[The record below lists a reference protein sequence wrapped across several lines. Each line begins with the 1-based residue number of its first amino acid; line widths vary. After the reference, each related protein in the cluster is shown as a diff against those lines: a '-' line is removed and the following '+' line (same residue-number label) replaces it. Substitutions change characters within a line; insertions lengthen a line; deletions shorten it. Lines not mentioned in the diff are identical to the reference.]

1 MSKEINKDK
10 KSIALDNAV
19 ENWISLLIMYIQEK
33 SKTTKEVAEV
43 KSLADYK

>member
-1 MSKEINKDK
+1 MKKETVD
-10 KSIALDNAV
+10 SRESRALDNAV
-19 ENWISLLIMYIQEK
+19 ENWISLMIMYIQEK